1 MNDIF
6 ASLLLLGAVSTGG
19 DMPFWAYSNQ
29 FDLIP
34 RTSGY
39 AAVLNAGQLYDEEK
53 TFQWHWGVS
62 AALRGDSY
70 DKAAFIPDEIYAG
83 IKWKK
88 LAMDLGMKHPQQ
100 EFLGSS
106 ATLGTISTTGGNV
119 VMSGNSR
126 SMPGY
131 RISLHPANVPFTNGH
146 LQIQAAFAD
155 YRMTDTRIEGKALT
169 HNTALYL
176 IGNIGRVSITAGLDH
191 WAMWDGSSIGNY
203 FRMLVGKSAGPDGTK
218 SDQMNVIGNQLGAE
232 RIAVSYRGRG
242 WRAEF
247 RHDIPYEDKSGMVFR
262 NFPDG
267 VNTLSFSFDDKD
279 RWISDVVY
287 EFQYTMYQ
295 SGPIHDPET
304 DEHGNP
310 RPWEPGLN
318 YVGGDNYFNNGE
330 FRSGWTHYGMTI
342 GNPLFF
348 PAGTHAGTWS
358 RQTTTKGVENNRL
371 KAHHIGISGKLF
383 RKVPYKF
390 LATYSQNYG
399 TYPVPY
405 AGESQWGHPWGTV
418 KETPLSQLSLGFTCE
433 IPLLD
438 GHLQVIPGIYADK
451 GSVLKDTF
459 GATVGLRV
467 SL

>member
-88 LAMDLGMKHPQQ
+88 LALDLGMKHPQQ
-100 EFLGSS
+100 DFLGSS
-106 ATLGTISTTGGNV
+106 TTLGTISTTGGNV

-203 FRMLVGKSAGPDGTK
+203 FRMLVGKNAGPDGTK

-295 SGPIHDPET
+295 SGPIHDSEV
-304 DEHGNP
+304 DEYGNP

-318 YVGGDNYFNNGE
+318 YVGGDNYFNNSE
-330 FRSGWTHYGMTI
+330 FPSGWTHYGMTI

-358 RQTTTKGVENNRL
+358 RQTTAKGVENNRL

-383 RKVPYKF
+383 KKVPYKF

-418 KETPLSQLSLGFTCE
+418 KETPLRQLSLGFTCE
-433 IPLLD
+433 IPLLE